1 MEENYEEMMN
11 PGDIREYIEEDVAED
26 EVKKTMK
33 RGKVEVTLLSIYI
46 VLFWLPTCCVFMW

>member
-11 PGDIREYIEEDVAED
+11 PGDIREYIEEEVAED

-46 VLFWLPTCCVFMW
+46 LLF